1 MKDLHVSQSASLKAF
16 IIASLISVLV
26 ILHSFS
32 DFCADRTVWFTQHSK
47 SNQVVWN
54 LGFMIFWESKK
65 LNAHLTGIRGKIPWS
80 DFSLGRNSKDSG
92 FDPWNKIIR
101 LNFHSNDSQIVIF
114 SEPRIPND
122 SKSK

>member
-1 MKDLHVSQSASLKAF
+1 LESRLYE
-16 IIASLISVLV
+16 
-26 ILHSFS
+26 
-32 DFCADRTVWFTQHSK
+32 
-47 SNQVVWN
+47 
-54 LGFMIFWESKK
+54 FWESKK
-65 LNAHLTGIRGKIPWS
+65 LNAHLTGIRGEIPWA

-101 LNFHSNDSQIVIF
+101 LSFHSNDPQIGIF